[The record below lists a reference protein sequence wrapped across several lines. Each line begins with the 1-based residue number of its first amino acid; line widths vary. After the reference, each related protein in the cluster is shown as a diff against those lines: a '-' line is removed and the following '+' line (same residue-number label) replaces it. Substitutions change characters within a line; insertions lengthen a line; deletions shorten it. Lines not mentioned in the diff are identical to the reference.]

1 MNQENLIGHSFA
13 DKPGNRNKAGRPK
26 RIPKLDE
33 LLTDVLLSKTEDGR
47 TKARAIID
55 GLADRAINGDVR
67 CAKVLFEYAYGLPKQ
82 TFVIENPEKLEQKKT
97 VIVFSDD
104 TLRDERGNV
113 ISRPDDPDYYDL
125 KLRSIGVEPNEGGTM
140 NGYAGRMRF
149 GENTVR
155 DADGNITRLP
165 PELEQWES
173 QKKK

>member
-1 MNQENLIGHSFA
+1 MNQENLTGHSFRE
-13 DKPGNRNKAGRPK
+13 KPQNRNKAGRPK

-97 VIVFSDD
+97 VIVFSDG
-104 TLRDERGNV
+104 TLRDERGNLV
-113 ISRPDDPDYYDL
+113 SRDDDEDSYN
-125 KLRSIGVEPNEGGTM
+125 KELRSIGIEPDGVEPTTEEIFA
-140 NGYAGRMRF
+140 YHR
-149 GENTVR
+149 E
-155 DADGNITRLP
+155 
-165 PELEQWES
+165 
-173 QKKK
+173 KK